1 MQAGKITREIL
12 KDHMKDIAEVKTMC
26 KNCRVQSTEHE
37 CTRCLSGLVKA
48 KHSLHNIQSV
58 LVGQLVPHLGLNL

>member
-1 MQAGKITREIL
+1 
-12 KDHMKDIAEVKTMC
+12 MKDIAEVKTMC

-58 LVGQLVPHLGLNL
+58 LIGQLVPHLGLNL

>member
-48 KHSLHNIQSV
+48 KH
-58 LVGQLVPHLGLNL
+58 

>member
-1 MQAGKITREIL
+1 MQDGEITREIL

-26 KNCRVQSTEHE
+26 KNCGVQSTEHE
-37 CTRCLSGLVKA
+37 CTRCLSGLVGA

-58 LVGQLVPHLGLNL
+58 LIEQLVPHLGLNL